1 MTEYSK
7 SNAKSL
13 AIFPK
18 RGLCNFLHNEGVG
31 VGGCVGNG
39 QGRGLPKRPGFGME
53 GVPHLPT
60 LAFLPVP
67 AAREGRPSAGKGNR
81 AESPALA
88 SLPGSPVT
96 GRLWAC
102 VSSLLSNANDN
113 DTEGGVCLF
122 VIVVV
127 VPLPP
132 HLQATL

>member
-1 MTEYSK
+1 MG
-7 SNAKSL
+7 
-13 AIFPK
+13 
-18 RGLCNFLHNEGVG
+18 RG
-31 VGGCVGNG
+31 GGC
-39 QGRGLPKRPGFGME
+39 RKRPGFGME